1 MSIQFKSLLK
11 CEPGVSGGGN
21 KKQYA
26 SILYDRP
33 LTTIQM
39 VKEIEKFSA
48 LSEPDIRG
56 VIIAPVLT

>member
-11 CEPGVSGGGN
+11 YEPRVSGSEN

-39 VKEIEKFSA
+39 VKEIEKFYA
-48 LSEPDIRG
+48 LSEPNIRG